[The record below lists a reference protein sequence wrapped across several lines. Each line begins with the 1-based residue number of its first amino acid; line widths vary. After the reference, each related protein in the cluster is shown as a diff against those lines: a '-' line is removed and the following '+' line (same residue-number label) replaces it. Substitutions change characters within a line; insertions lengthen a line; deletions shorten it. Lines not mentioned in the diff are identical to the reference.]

1 MLKPVKIILSIIAS
15 LVFMTTIAV
24 LTAYFLIDP
33 NNYKPEIVA
42 AVKEKTGKELN
53 LIGELKLSVFPWLG
67 ISTGKMTLSNS
78 RCFQITPAE
87 VYGCRKIQLL
97 IQYDTAA

>member
-15 LVFMTTIAV
+15 LVFLITIAV

-33 NNYKPEIVA
+33 NNYKSEIVA

-67 ISTGKMTLSNS
+67 VSTGQMTLNNS
-78 RCFQITPAE
+78 AGFQD
-87 VYGCRKIQLL
+87 
-97 IQYDTAA
+97 QYFATLEASDI